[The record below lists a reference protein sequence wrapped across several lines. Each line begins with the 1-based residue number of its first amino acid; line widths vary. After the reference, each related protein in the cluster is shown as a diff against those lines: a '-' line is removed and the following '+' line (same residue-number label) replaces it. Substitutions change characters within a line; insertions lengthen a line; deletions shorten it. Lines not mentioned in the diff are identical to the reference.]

1 MLRLTI
7 NGIDAELYENAPVN
21 LRLQYSDVT
30 KIQNAAGSFSQTF
43 RLPLTPL
50 NRTIFDN
57 IDEVGLR
64 NGLNLQQRLE
74 ASLHSGTL
82 PLMTGY
88 VQVKA
93 VYMTKEHYAEVEVVF
108 FSGALDLRSE
118 LKGSLLSEL
127 DLSSHDHDLTYAN
140 VTSTWAGTG
149 SIYPAIRYGLI
160 DRGKNW
166 YIPDNPV
173 SADGDALLLSELT
186 PFVQAKVLVEA
197 ILDEAGFTYESTLL
211 TSADFANVY
220 VPAHKGGLQIAPA
233 DVTDEGLRATL
244 PSAGQT
250 ISSTS
255 YTKVNFSDTLTGCYD
270 PGSNYST
277 ASDTYTAPYA
287 GLYTIRFTYSW
298 SNPNFP
304 VTNTYFRIA
313 YGSSTTQST
322 PLGTRSADNVVYVL
336 EDVLLGA
343 GDSVY
348 VEVNRTGTNNVTL
361 LSDGNYNT
369 GQSTSLEVIAKEP
382 YGGYEIGVSQNLP
395 EMTQIDF
402 LLSLQTMFNL
412 VFVPDRNKPNH
423 LHIETY
429 SDYMGAGSSRDWTNK
444 VDYSKDLVIKP
455 TTDLQKREYQWTHAP
470 GRDFINEEVQRSLD
484 RVYGRQLV
492 RETTNEFATG
502 SLELST
508 SFAPFLV
515 SNVPG
520 STIPIHRS
528 LTSDGKGVDSPMPM
542 ICYYGGLSERFGANV
557 ILDETATQRTVTAM
571 AFFGLH
577 ENDDPGV
584 TDNDLSFGV
593 ELPLYSIAVNPS
605 NTLYIKYWAQ
615 YVTEL
620 YSSDAR
626 IVTCHVRLTEADLAD
641 LEFNDVIYIRDTAY
655 RILTLSYD
663 ANTPSVAKA
672 ELLMKL
678 DDIALC
684 EDTPTFYWSSQ
695 NVILFNGSNPGAP
708 DYGTKTCCE
717 FYGYRWDPN
726 KTTGPRCRPLN
737 AQLEI

>member
-43 RLPLTPL
+43 RLPLTPH

-88 VQVKA
+88 VQVKT

-127 DLSSHDHDLTYAN
+127 NLDAYDHDLTYAN

-149 SIYPAIRYGLI
+149 SIYPEIRYGLI
-160 DRGKNW
+160 DRGRNW

-173 SADGDALLLSELT
+173 GVDGDPLLLSELT
-186 PFVQAKVLVEA
+186 PFVQAKVLVNA

-220 VPAHKGGLQIAPA
+220 VPCYNGGVQIGPK
-233 DVTDEGLRATL
+233 DVVDENLRATL
-244 PSAGQT
+244 SSSGQ
-250 ISSTS
+250 STTTG
-255 YTKVNFSDTLTGCYD
+255 YTKLNFSDTLTGCYD

-277 ASDTYTAPYA
+277 TSDTYTVPLA
-287 GLYTIRFTYSW
+287 GLYDIRFTFSW
-298 SNPNFP
+298 NN
-304 VTNTYFRIA
+304 IA
-313 YGSSTTQST
+313 YPTSQGYYRITYGSTTTSII
-322 PLGTRSADNVVYVL
+322 PLGARQGDNYITVV
-336 EDVLLGA
+336 ENVLLGA
-343 GDSVY
+343 GDTIY
-348 VEVNRTGTNNVTL
+348 VEVIHTGATPTDFV
-361 LSDGNYNT
+361 SDGNFNT

-382 YGGYEIGVSQNLP
+382 YGGYEIGVAENLP

-542 ICYYGGLSERFGANV
+542 ICYYGGLSERFGTTI

-577 ENDDPGV
+577 ENDDPDV

-593 ELPLYSIAVNPS
+593 ELPLYTIAVNPS

-626 IVTCHVRLTEADLAD
+626 VVTCHVRLTEADLAD

-678 DDIALC
+678 DDVALC

-708 DYGTKTCCE
+708 DYGNKECCE

-726 KTTGPRCRPLN
+726 KTTGSRCRPLN
-737 AQLEI
+737 SKLEI